1 MTNKIIITAV
11 ADVIR
16 SWRNDQIMDL
26 HNRYC
31 DNKGF
36 PERRIWHNGEEFF
49 REHYANNL
57 SGIAK
62 DVHNGVYDPDHDWV
76 WYVNNTELQS
86 LETLVPCL
94 LPDEP
99 ETIAQHV
106 LDYWEEYKDLFE
118 EI

>member
-1 MTNKIIITAV
+1 MTSKIIITAV
-11 ADVIR
+11 AHVIR

-49 REHYANNL
+49 RERYAVNL

-86 LETLVPCL
+86 LDTLVPCL

-99 ETIAQHV
+99 EIIAQHV
-106 LDYWEEYKDLFE
+106 LNYWEEYKDLFE